1 MTSTLPSP
9 DAASRPEDQ
18 KLVPPDERFWRRY
31 SPHGELPLSGASSL
45 AVHLL
50 LFGLLL
56 LSAWLA
62 FAVFRQAGRA
72 LPVDAVR
79 LEPGGNPQGDG
90 KAPGAGNGLIEQG
103 KGEEEISDPITDGGE
118 KRPPLKANAD
128 VGRPIQFDEKEL
140 RRGHPGDAMVF
151 DRLREANQRIR
162 GTEGQRRPGGGKDG
176 EGDGPGVGKQ
186 GKGKLAEQRDRML
199 RWSLLFDTQNGRDYV
214 AQLGGLGAIL
224 AVPVGKDEKKPDFKI
239 IRDLSARPAKLL
251 DEDIGKIQR
260 IFWVDDKPQSVGD
273 VMAVLGVKAKPS
285 YFVAFMPEDLE
296 NKLLKLE
303 KAYLEKHHKGRTEG
317 DIDETRFRI
326 KRIDRRYEPE
336 VISLR
341 LK

>member
-1 MTSTLPSP
+1 MTSTLPTP

-18 KLVPPDERFWRRY
+18 KLIPPDERFWRRY

-62 FAVFRQAGRA
+62 FAVFRHASRA

-79 LEPGGNPQGDG
+79 LEPGGKSPGVGESQ
-90 KAPGAGNGLIEQG
+90 GAGNGLIESG
-103 KGEEEISDPITDGGE
+103 KVENAVPNPIADAGEL
-118 KRPPLKANAD
+118 RPSLPENAQT
-128 VGRPIQFDEKEL
+128 GRPIQFDNKEL
-140 RRGHPGDAMVF
+140 RRSNPSNAMVF
-151 DRLREANQRIR
+151 DRLHEANQRIR
-162 GTEGQRRPGGGKDG
+162 GTDRKPGPGGGKDG
-176 EGDGPGVGKQ
+176 EGDGPGAGKQ

-224 AVPVGKDEKKPDFKI
+224 AVPVGKDENKPDFKI

-251 DEDIGKIQR
+251 DEDISKIQR
-260 IFWVDDKPQSVGD
+260 IYWLDDKPQSVGD
-273 VMAVLGVKAKPS
+273 VMTILGVKAKPS
-285 YFVAFMPEDLE
+285 YFVAFMPEELE

-303 KAYLEKHHKGRTEG
+303 KAYLDKHHKGHTER

-326 KRIDRRYEPE
+326 KRIDKRYEPE